1 MSSFQVCILTQS
13 IPSVAGS
20 RRLTLKA
27 AQGDQGGI
35 QDEPECGSGFSSDF
49 PDLGAHRSSFS
60 LSSLQPPAQGSG
72 LRRRDCLSVLRF
84 FFP

>member
-1 MSSFQVCILTQS
+1 MASSQVCILTQS

-35 QDEPECGSGFSSDF
+35 QDEPAVW
-49 PDLGAHRSSFS
+49 LWV
-60 LSSLQPPAQGSG
+60 QPWLP
-72 LRRRDCLSVLRF
+72 
-84 FFP
+84 